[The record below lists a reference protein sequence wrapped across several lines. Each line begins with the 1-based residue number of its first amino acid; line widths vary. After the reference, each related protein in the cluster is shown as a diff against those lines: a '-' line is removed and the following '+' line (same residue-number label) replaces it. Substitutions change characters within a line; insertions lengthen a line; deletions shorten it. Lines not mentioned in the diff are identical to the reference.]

1 MDGGV
6 AELQLFIGQAGAF
19 TAEHEG
25 HFGRLG
31 RLGQHALGSHGR
43 QQLFQLDPAR
53 AGLTKTGSPKA

>member
-6 AELQLFIGQAGAF
+6 AELQLFVGQAGAF

-25 HFGRLG
+25 HLGRLG

-43 QQLFQLDPAR
+43 QQLFQLDPA
-53 AGLTKTGSPKA
+53 